1 VQQYTSHMSGV
12 VSAMADNL
20 ALGSFALVLDGV
32 GALLSFLGGAACSAV
47 LVNWGRRERL
57 HSEYALPLALEA
69 GLLLCLGLI
78 GGNPG
83 AAPVAVRASHGDA
96 AVLHHGAAECHD
108 HQALERR
115 DPHHPP
121 HWHGYRYRHRAG

>member
-1 VQQYTSHMSGV
+1 MQQYTSHMSGV

-69 GLLLCLGLI
+69 GLLLCFGLI
-78 GGNPG
+78 GGNLG
-83 AAPVAVRASHGDA
+83 AAPVAVHASQGDA
-96 AVLHHGAAECHD
+96 AVLLCCCAAVLLCCC
-108 HQALERR
+108 ASSWGCRM
-115 DPHHPP
+115 P
-121 HWHGYRYRHRAG
+121 